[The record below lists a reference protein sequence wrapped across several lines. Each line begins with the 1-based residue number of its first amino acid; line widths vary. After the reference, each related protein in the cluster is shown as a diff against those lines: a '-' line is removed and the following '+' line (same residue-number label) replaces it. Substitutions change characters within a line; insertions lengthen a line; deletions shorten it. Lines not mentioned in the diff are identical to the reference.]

1 MSWFN
6 KLFGA
11 ALLLA
16 PLPAQAEGPVVVEL
30 FTSQGCSSCPPADRL
45 LADLAGH
52 DYVIALALHVDYWD
66 YLGWKDEFSRSENTD
81 RQMGYRDRWNLRSLY
96 TPQAVIHGEAQIV
109 GSNERKIRMYV
120 DQFQA
125 EKPMLEI
132 ALSTSGD
139 SADITVSAL
148 TSRLPAADIFLVR
161 ITPEATTNI
170 PRGENAGRTIS
181 YVNVVEEM
189 TWIGDWNGRSDINVH
204 ASFKGGSKYVV
215 LVQAKDFGP
224 VLGAEYLN

>member
-1 MSWFN
+1 MRFT
-6 KLFGA
+6 KVLA
-11 ALLLA
+11 VALSVW
-16 PLPAQAEGPVVVEL
+16 LPTVVSAQNVVVEL
-30 FTSQGCSSCPPADRL
+30 FTSQGCSSCPPADDILREL
-45 LADLAGH
+45 THEDG
-52 DYVIALALHVDYWD
+52 VIVLGWHVDYWD
-66 YLGWKDEFSRSENTD
+66 YLGWKDEFSRAENTE
-81 RQMGYRDRWNLRSLY
+81 RQMGYRDRWKLRSLY

-125 EKPMLEI
+125 EKPVLEI
-132 ALSTSGD
+132 SFNTSGD
-139 SADITVSAL
+139 TANIKVSAL
-148 TSRLPAADIFLVR
+148 ASRLPDAEIFLVR

-170 PRGENAGRTIS
+170 RRGENAGRTIN

-189 TWIGDWNGRSDINVH
+189 TWIANWNGTSVTNVRASIKSD
-204 ASFKGGSKYVV
+204 SKYVV